1 MTSIL
6 TERDFQRSVT
16 DLAELLGWLWVHP
29 RAGRTIDSW
38 RTPMSGPLGQGWPD
52 LVLIHPVRRRLLFV
66 ELKTDTGKLTAH
78 QERVLEL
85 LRRLTIEPV
94 EQAFAGPLARV
105 EVHVWRPKDW
115 SLIEATLR
123 SSKEEAA

>member
-1 MTSIL
+1 MTPL
-6 TERDFQRSVT
+6 TERDFQKQIT

-85 LRRLTIEPV
+85 LRLVAP
-94 EQAFAGPLARV
+94 
-105 EVHVWRPKDW
+105 VHVWRPAMW
-115 SLIEATLR
+115 PEIEATLR
-123 SSKEEAA
+123 SSKERAA